1 MDAWVTSLG
10 VGQAVGPDMLAVR
23 PCRAFLTTCI
33 RESRSMTR
41 ARGFTLI
48 ELMIT
53 VAIIGILASI
63 ALPSYQYAVRKG
75 NRGDA
80 QAFMLDVAQREQQI
94 FLDSRSYRA
103 VADNAAFPA
112 SINLTVPTRLSA
124 LYEFAVETD
133 GPPPTFTVTA
143 TAKGKQLAD
152 GNLTMD
158 STGNKTPV
166 DKW

>member
-1 MDAWVTSLG
+1 M
-10 VGQAVGPDMLAVR
+10 R
-23 PCRAFLTTCI
+23 
-33 RESRSMTR
+33 R

-103 VADNAAFPA
+103 VADNAGFSAG
-112 SINLTVPTRLSA
+112 INLTVPTRLSA
-124 LYEFAVETD
+124 LYDFKVELKDVD
-133 GPPPTFTVTA
+133 GNEPPPPMFRIVA
-143 TAKGKQLAD
+143 TAKGKQVAD
-152 GNLTMD
+152 GNLQMD
-158 STGNKTPV
+158 SKGNKTPT